1 MFWNVIRSFQ
11 IFQKIDI
18 HTYQMPIKSH
28 FDYVIIGNGLAGL
41 QLAINM
47 ASDSFFDDKHIAL
60 FDTSKKNI
68 NDKTWSFWE
77 TEPSIWNNITHQSW
91 NKASVITSQKHIEL
105 KLHPYSYKTIRSID
119 FYDYA
124 KKTLSD
130 KKNIEFVLEH
140 VEFVNEGKIVNI
152 TTKNKNYSATHVFDS
167 RLPEGFTIDSKKYI
181 SINQHFKGW
190 VIKTEHN
197 SFDKDVIT
205 MMDYRL
211 KDNNQTTFTYILPF
225 SETEALV
232 EFTYFTSEVVDEDTY
247 DSYIKTYIIE
257 YLKIKN
263 YTIIETEMGQIPMT
277 NFPFEA
283 YSTNKIT
290 KIGTGGG
297 WVKGSTG
304 YSFKHTEKKV
314 AQIINN
320 IKNNQPISKNLFKKR
335 FKFYDKVFL
344 KVLNDENEKGEWV
357 FQQFYAKNSIQN
369 MFRFLDEE
377 SSFLEEVKIM
387 WSLFS
392 WSFIK
397 AFFKTL

>member
-1 MFWNVIRSFQ
+1 
-11 IFQKIDI
+11 
-18 HTYQMPIKSH
+18 MPIKSH

-232 EFTYFTSEVVDEDTY
+232 EFTYFTSEVVDEDIY

-283 YSTNKIT
+283 YSTKKIT

-320 IKNNQPISKNLFKKR
+320 IKTNQPISKNLFKKR

-357 FQQFYAKNSIQN
+357 FQQFYGKNSIQN